1 MLHRCPRYCSDILS
15 PRSRKQCRYS
25 VYILLSLLFLLFLFL
40 LLLLLLLFLL
50 LFLLLLF
57 LFLLLLL
64 LILLFLLFLLL
75 SLLSGLKVVQP
86 LSRAQAKSNH
96 AEPTPLIAYLD
107 PWIYWPAFGLC
118 GSLPGTGRYHGGYC
132 WGFLRDAVS
141 GPASSVSVSSMSS

>member
-75 SLLSGLKVVQP
+75 SLLSGLKAAQP
-86 LSRAQAKSNH
+86 LSPGPGQVKPCRTH
-96 AEPTPLIAYLD
+96 AFDYVLRSLD
-107 PWIYWPAFGLC
+107 LLTRLWSLWESSWYRTLSWRILLGILEGCRIRPCLFGI
-118 GSLPGTGRYHGGYC
+118 G
-132 WGFLRDAVS
+132 V
-141 GPASSVSVSSMSS
+141 